1 MPFKNDPSGF
11 ASTLRGK
18 KRKKGKEER
27 GDDIVYKLRQLTV
40 YHVRSL
46 SILGTLW
53 IETKEQ
59 VKIDKLI
66 VAKGDTNIP

>member
-11 ASTLRGK
+11 ASTSRGK
-18 KRKKGKEER
+18 KRKRGKGRK
-27 GDDIVYKLRQLTV
+27 GDDIVHKLWQVTV
-40 YHVRSL
+40 YQAKAYL
-46 SILGTLW
+46 LDTLW
-53 IETKEQ
+53 VETKEQ